1 MVKGATGRTYANSE
15 ARTVDKEKDKDGVGV
30 KGKDKMKDRK
40 RMVRTERTEEVQIK
54 QYQRKGKCGG

>member
-40 RMVRTERTEEVQIK
+40 RMGRTEEVQIK

>member
-15 ARTVDKEKDKDGVGV
+15 ARTVDKEKDKDGGGV

-40 RMVRTERTEEVQIK
+40 RMGRTERTEVQIK

>member
-40 RMVRTERTEEVQIK
+40 RMGRTERTEEVQIK

>member
-40 RMVRTERTEEVQIK
+40 RMGRTERTEVQIK